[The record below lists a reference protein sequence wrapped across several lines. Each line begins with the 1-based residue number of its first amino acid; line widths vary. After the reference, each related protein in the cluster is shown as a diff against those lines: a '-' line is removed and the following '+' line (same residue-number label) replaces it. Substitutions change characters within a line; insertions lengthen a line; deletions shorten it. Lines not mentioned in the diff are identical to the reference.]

1 MVAPHDDIW
10 PSWVEVVGGTI
21 AVSAVG
27 ALIWLAVADQSP
39 AALTAITG
47 IMGAATSTYFVPK
60 QGLKQA
66 PDRSNGNGNGNG
78 NGSPPHPETNGAQG
92 VTTSAPD
99 APPRA

>member
-60 QGLKQA
+60 QGLK
-66 PDRSNGNGNGNG
+66 NGNGNG
-78 NGSPPHPETNGAQG
+78 NGSPPHPETNGTKG
-92 VTTSAPD
+92 VTSAPD

>member
-21 AVSAVG
+21 AISAVG

-60 QGLKQA
+60 QGLKNGA
-66 PDRSNGNGNGNG
+66 NGNGNGNG
-78 NGSPPHPETNGAQG
+78 NGSPPPTGGSNGG
-92 VTTSAPD
+92 SSAPD

>member
-1 MVAPHDDIW
+1 MASPHDDIW
-10 PSWVEVVGGTI
+10 PSWVEVVGGII

-60 QGLKQA
+60 QGLK
-66 PDRSNGNGNGNG
+66 NGANGNGNG
-78 NGSPPHPETNGAQG
+78 NGSPPPVDGSNGG
-92 VTTSAPD
+92 SSAPD

>member
-1 MVAPHDDIW
+1 MAAPHDDIW

-60 QGLKQA
+60 QSSK
-66 PDRSNGNGNGNG
+66 NGNGNG
-78 NGSPPHPETNGAQG
+78 NGSPPYPETNGAQG
-92 VTTSAPD
+92 VTTSAAD